1 MPPSAEASVELVAAP
16 DDATDPAP
24 TSADPLRVLAAA
36 VAGVGA
42 SAAVPVTALM
52 GGPALLTFCMQLVAA
67 AVVAAALDVAAR
79 RLHDPVVAATAR
91 VAAVAALVV
100 TVLAG
105 LPAAVAGIGG
115 ITAVLLVG
123 LPAWDHGALDD
134 AVVLLGRTSGVAE
147 LPGDVRAAA
156 VGLVLVWI
164 LAAAAALLGRRV
176 RAGRSLLAWTGAAV
190 VLAAIPALGPVA
202 VVAGAYL
209 AASAGALAWRV
220 SVPAAPLVALSLAA
234 GALAWAASWASTS
247 TWWVVAPAVV
257 LLLVAG
263 SRTARSEGA
272 SPRSPPSR
280 RRSRLHESSDPRPCR
295 ARLTRPAIPPCSSC
309 SPAGW
314 RPRWPVRSPGVRAS
328 GDERCSRRSC
338 SPRASRPSSSR
349 SSAPTASAAR
359 SPDRRSG
366 PSRRRRSS

>member
-1 MPPSAEASVELVAAP
+1 ILDVLHDLAVAAAVVAGAASAAARDAVPALPLLVAAVASGAHAWALTRPAFRAELLGRVTDGDADPRLTGDDVPPSAEASVELVAAP

-42 SAAVPVTALM
+42 SAAVPVIALM

-220 SVPAAPLVALSLAA
+220 S
-234 GALAWAASWASTS
+234 G
-247 TWWVVAPAVV
+247 
-257 LLLVAG
+257 G
-263 SRTARSEGA
+263 GGRGG
-272 SPRSPPSR
+272 
-280 RRSRLHESSDPRPCR
+280 RSRVS
-295 ARLTRPAIPPCSSC
+295 
-309 SPAGW
+309 
-314 RPRWPVRSPGVRAS
+314 
-328 GDERCSRRSC
+328 
-338 SPRASRPSSSR
+338 
-349 SSAPTASAAR
+349 
-359 SPDRRSG
+359 
-366 PSRRRRSS
+366 